1 MSRKQKILLIALG
14 AVALLV
20 AIRALKLQAQDLPT
34 ISVNVKVVN
43 VLASVRDRNGQIVRN
58 LTKEDFRLEEDGRP
72 QNVRYFARES
82 DLPLTLGLMVDTS
95 LSQRNLIDEERSASY
110 RFLDS
115 VLREDRDSAFLL
127 HFDWQVELLQD
138 VTSSKQQLDVA
149 MRDVEVTR
157 SNSSGFGRRRASYPR
172 GNGGARPG
180 VGTLLYEAVQLA
192 SDQLMRQQTGRKALI
207 VLTDGV
213 DQGSRISLDDA
224 IEAAQR
230 ADTMVYGILFYDPSA
245 YNAGSINIGPF
256 GIPIGRGRGDGKKV
270 LDRMSRETG
279 GRMFEVARGQSIS
292 DIYRQIQDELRN
304 QYNLGFSSD
313 RPATQQQYRKLR
325 LSTKY
330 SDLTVQARNGY
341 YAKP

>member
-1 MSRKQKILLIALG
+1 MSRKQKILILAVG
-14 AVALLV
+14 AVALLI
-20 AIRALKLQAQDLPT
+20 AIRALNLHAQDIPT

-43 VLASVRDRNGQIVRN
+43 VLATVRDRSGQIVRN
-58 LTKEDFRLEEDGRP
+58 LAKDDFRLDEDGRP
-72 QNVRYFARES
+72 QSIRYFARES

-95 LSQRNLIDEERSASY
+95 LSQRNLVDEERSASY
-110 RFLDS
+110 SFLDR

-138 VTSSKQQLDVA
+138 ITSSKQQLEVG
-149 MRDVEVTR
+149 MRDVEVDQQQ
-157 SNSSGFGRRRASYPR
+157 SGGFGRRRASYPR
-172 GNGGARPG
+172 RRGGARPG
-180 VGTLLYEAVQLA
+180 AGTLLYEAVQLA
-192 SDQLMRQQTGRKALI
+192 SDQLMRRQTGRKALI

-213 DQGSRISLDDA
+213 DQGSRISLEDA

-230 ADTMVYGILFYDPSA
+230 ADTMVYGILFYDEGA
-245 YNAGSINIGPF
+245 YRAGNINIAGF
-256 GIPIGRGRGDGKKV
+256 SIPVGRGHRDGKSV

-279 GRMFEVARGQSIS
+279 GRMFEVSREHSIN

-313 RPATQQQYRKLR
+313 RPATQQEYRKLR
-325 LSTKY
+325 LSAKSRDY
-330 SDLTVQARNGY
+330 IVQARDGY